1 MKISDALA
9 SAKYVVDSN
18 GNKTDVVIPMETWQM
33 LLAAWQQ
40 SNKTL
45 PDEKPEVEKSPK
57 LSIPQW
63 RKAWEILAQEVDRAW
78 IGEKSALE
86 TLSEMR
92 R

>member
-9 SAKYVVDSN
+9 SAKYVVDSD
-18 GNKTDVVIPMETWQM
+18 GNKTDVVIPIEIWRL

-40 SNKTL
+40 SNKTV
-45 PDEKPEVEKSPK
+45 PDEQPGEDKSPK

-63 RKAWEILAQEVDRAW
+63 RKAWETLAQEVDRAW
-78 IGEKSALE
+78 LGDKSALDV
-86 TLSEMR
+86 LSEMR